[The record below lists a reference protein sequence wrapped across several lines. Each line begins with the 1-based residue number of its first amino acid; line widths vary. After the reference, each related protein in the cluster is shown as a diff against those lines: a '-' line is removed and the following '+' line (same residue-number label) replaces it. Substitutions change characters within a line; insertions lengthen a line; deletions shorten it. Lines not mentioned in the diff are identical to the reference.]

1 MLLAV
6 NLRFFILYTF
16 CTTQKNARGSDTLSE
31 IRSKRINNIEPETV
45 RAVSAEQSN
54 IISFLLVSDKAEQLV
69 IQKYKIILIWLIYT
83 KKKAAEI
90 ISQQQILG
98 LFFDH

>member
-1 MLLAV
+1 M
-6 NLRFFILYTF
+6 
-16 CTTQKNARGSDTLSE
+16 
-31 IRSKRINNIEPETV
+31 